1 MQTKFLIHY
10 ISALLFFVVNGSVV
24 SAQEQ
29 SAPVGDNRHA
39 MELAQKSPM
48 VQSAYRYLLARAAKI
63 GDERLRKE
71 TRDAIGNPQTCIRHR
86 AGLSAEG
93 EKQIVE
99 DLLVLGLAD
108 AKDNA
113 AYPGGLEAGIFP
125 PVLDDGSDCPHLP
138 QPFSSAPGGSFAGHH
153 SYH

>member
-48 VQSAYRYLLARAAKI
+48 VQSAYRYLLARAAKCSVHC
-63 GDERLRKE
+63 K
-71 TRDAIGNPQTCIRHR
+71 HR
-86 AGLSAEG
+86 
-93 EKQIVE
+93 
-99 DLLVLGLAD
+99 
-108 AKDNA
+108 
-113 AYPGGLEAGIFP
+113 
-125 PVLDDGSDCPHLP
+125 
-138 QPFSSAPGGSFAGHH
+138 
-153 SYH
+153 